1 MTPDQVHEQ
10 ALIAVR
16 GTLEQAKT
24 TPMDQQMRTDAIN
37 LAEHILNAL
46 EFYKARNFGVIQ

>member
-1 MTPDQVHEQ
+1 MGVEQVHEQ

-24 TPMDQQMRTDAIN
+24 TPMDRQMKDDAIA

-46 EFYKARNFGVIQ
+46 EFYKARNFGVVQ